1 MTVCNKNYHA
11 FLIQTIVCLW
21 QDFCNYAC
29 TNAGAYPMCESRAH
43 SSIPVAK
50 STLKY
55 LVTTS
60 ILFLV
65 HVGDASCSQNIEV
78 TYSSSF
84 FFY

>member
-1 MTVCNKNYHA
+1 
-11 FLIQTIVCLW
+11 
-21 QDFCNYAC
+21 
-29 TNAGAYPMCESRAH
+29 MCESRAH

-84 FFY
+84 FFIRLEILLSLQKLLELHALPPLLLLGT